1 MNSSGRSDCEKLSR
15 IGDVPIRGEA
25 GKRVSA
31 FCFDISALMVNLLRL
46 LVVLVVTA
54 SCVEAQDSF
63 VRITLKPKG
72 VVFDELK
79 VPVSVSPNVAEIHLY
94 VNGIPHEVRSGRSV
108 LFTVPIGKYVRRL
121 RIRTVGLDAGGRF
134 VDDDEMM
141 INDPQPPFRVRLR
154 APPDLPDRGMVRM
167 TANVNHPGEM
177 RIEAVEF
184 FLGEELIGVDEQA
197 PWGVEFDAAAF
208 AGVSYARAVV
218 RATNGEEEHDLHFFG
233 SGRSEHV
240 EVTLHEIPISVRGE
254 GAPVLTREDIE
265 LRVNGERHPV
275 EGVMRAIE
283 QPLYVIMLIDSSQSM
298 TQELPLVQEAAK
310 EFARSLQAQQNA
322 WIAVVAFG
330 QRVIWLT
337 GFTRDSAAIDAA
349 VDRIDPRGQTHLYD
363 AVITSLFELQ
373 KKEGRRALVVLSDGV
388 NSGGDFEL
396 DHVVHYSRYSG
407 VPVYPII
414 RNTLLSRLMR
424 VGLRWFEANRFAR
437 IAEDSG
443 ASYFIVQRP
452 EDLPGVYEQI
462 SEELGQQYLLL
473 FYTEASN
480 PDHWHT
486 LRIEAKKRGVTIRAP
501 RGFFP

>member
-1 MNSSGRSDCEKLSR
+1 MGK
-15 IGDVPIRGEA
+15 A

-31 FCFDISALMVNLLRL
+31 SCFDFPARMVNFLRL
-46 LVVLVVTA
+46 LVVLLATA
-54 SCVEAQDSF
+54 SWAEAQDSF

-72 VVFDELK
+72 IVFGELK
-79 VPVSVSPNVAEIHLY
+79 VPVSVSPNVAEIQLY
-94 VNGIPHEVRSGRSV
+94 VNGVPYEVRSGRSV

-121 RIRTVGLDAGGRF
+121 RIRTVGVDASGRF

-154 APPDLPDRGMVRM
+154 APPELPDRGMVRL
-167 TANVNHPGEM
+167 TAHVNHPGHM
-177 RIEAVEF
+177 RVEAVEF
-184 FLGEELIGVDEQA
+184 YLGEELVGVDEQE
-197 PWGVEFDAAAF
+197 PWSIDFDAAAF
-208 AGVSYARAVV
+208 EDVSYARAVV

-233 SGRSEHV
+233 TGRSEQV
-240 EVTLHEIPISVRGE
+240 DVTLHEIPISVRGE
-254 GAPVLTREDIE
+254 SAPVLTREDVE
-265 LRVNGERHPV
+265 LRVNGERHPI
-275 EGVMRAIE
+275 EGVMRAVE

-298 TQELPLVQEAAK
+298 TQELPLVQVAAK
-310 EFARSLQAQQNA
+310 EFARSLQSQQNA
-322 WIAVVAFG
+322 WIAVVSFG
-330 QRVIWLT
+330 QRMVWLT
-337 GFTRDSAAIDAA
+337 GFTRDIAAIDAA

-363 AVITSLFELQ
+363 AVIASLFELQ

-424 VGLRWFEANRFAR
+424 VGFRWFEANRFAK

-473 FYTEASN
+473 FYTEAAN

-486 LRIEAKKRGVTIRAP
+486 LRVDAKKRGVTIRAP